1 MRLRHVRGGR
11 STLEAHPDHLILD
24 PTPHRGRWREVF
36 GNDRPLHLEIGM
48 GKGQFVTGM
57 ARRNPEVNFLGMEKY
72 DSVAVRA
79 LERHLEDPLPNV
91 RMLRACA
98 TGLETFFEAGEVD
111 RLYLNFSDPWPKK
124 AHAKRRLT
132 HVGFLERYQ
141 AILAPGRELHMKTD
155 NRSLFE
161 FSLTHLSQHQW
172 RFLEVS
178 LDLHAR
184 EPEDNVRTE
193 YEEAFAAEGHP
204 IYRLVATFG

>member
-11 STLEAHPDHLILD
+11 STLEAHPTAMILD
-24 PTPHRGRWREVF
+24 PAQHCGHWGEVF
-36 GNDRPLHLEIGM
+36 RNAHPIHLEIGM

-57 ARRNPEVNFLGMEKY
+57 AKQCPEVNFIGMEKY

-79 LERHLEDPLPNV
+79 LQRLVEDPLPNV
-91 RMLRACA
+91 RLVRACA
-98 TGLETFFEAGEVD
+98 TGLETYFEAGEVA

-132 HVGFLERYQ
+132 HVSFLDRYRKV
-141 AILAPGRELHMKTD
+141 LGPGGELHMKTD
-155 NRSLFE
+155 NRKLFE
-161 FSLTHLSQHQW
+161 FSLEHLSQHGW
-172 RFLEVS
+172 RLESVS

-204 IYRLVATFG
+204 IYRLVATF